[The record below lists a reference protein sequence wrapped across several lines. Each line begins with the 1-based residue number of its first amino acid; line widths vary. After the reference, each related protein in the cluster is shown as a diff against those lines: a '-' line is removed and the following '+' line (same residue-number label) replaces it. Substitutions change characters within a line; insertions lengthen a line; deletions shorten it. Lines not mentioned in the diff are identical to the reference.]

1 MNTSAPSSCS
11 WKSPIRAC
19 RARWAAPTCPTTRA
33 ETRGGDDEELEVVA
47 GACAL
52 PLMTT
57 SPGGWTPI
65 RTLQTTTQAVPAS
78 RPAGRSVT
86 NGEPP
91 AELETFDRST
101 HDHVDDCAIF
111 AIFAGSVTGSLDRGS
126 RSPVI
131 ATNHGTTR
139 HHDGGSRDLRVHGR
153 WCEKTLARAVC
164 TAPLRPT
171 YPLS

>member
-1 MNTSAPSSCS
+1 MSCMKTSAPSSRS
-11 WKSPIRAC
+11 WKSPKRAC

-33 ETRGGDDEELEVVA
+33 EARGGDDEELEVVA
-47 GACAL
+47 GACAQ

-65 RTLQTTTQAVPAS
+65 RASQTTTQAVPAS

-91 AELETFDRST
+91 AEPETFDRFT

-111 AIFAGSVTGSLDRGS
+111 PNRRRQCDRLARQGSGSSVISTDHGMTCHLAGGFG
-126 RSPVI
+126 
-131 ATNHGTTR
+131 
-139 HHDGGSRDLRVHGR
+139 DLRVHGR
-153 WCEKTLARAVC
+153 WCEKTQVAVMRA
-164 TAPLRPT
+164 PHR
-171 YPLS
+171 